1 MSRATYLY
9 CLVRPNAAPPPLEGV
24 PPGLPGCAPPR
35 LLDLKAA
42 SGGLWLVVADAPLP
56 GYGGEEIQ
64 RHLQDLAWVSER
76 ALAHEA
82 VVEHFLAAGTVV
94 PMKLFTLFAGDERA
108 AAYVRGEG
116 ERLERVLARIDGCL
130 EWGVQVRLDEARARE
145 VVAAE
150 ARSESGRHHLPGTGK
165 GFLLRKKM
173 EQEGARTLAE
183 RLRSEA
189 GETFTALAA
198 HASGAIRRE
207 PPTPEAAGRM
217 LLDGAFLVPRERS
230 DAFEGEVAR
239 AAERLAGR
247 ACELTLTG
255 PWPPYNFLEEG
266 R

>member
-9 CLVRPNAAPPPLEGV
+9 CLVRTQSGNPPPLDGV

-35 LLDLKAA
+35 LVGLAEAGD
-42 SGGLWLVVADAPLP
+42 GLWLVVADAPLP
-56 GYGGEEIQ
+56 GYDGDEIQ
-64 RHLQDLAWVSER
+64 RHLQDLSWVSER

-82 VVEHFLAAGTVV
+82 VVEHFLAAGTVI

-116 ERLERVLARIDGCL
+116 ERLERVLARVDGCL

-145 VVAAE
+145 VVAVE
-150 ARSESGRHHLPGTGK
+150 ARSGSGGQSAGK
-165 GFLLRKKM
+165 GFLLRKKL

-189 GETFTALAA
+189 GEVFEGLAEQA
-198 HASGAIRRE
+198 AEAIRRE
-207 PPTPEAAGRM
+207 PPSPEAARRM

-230 DAFEGEVAR
+230 AAFESEVAR